1 MLLEKAIAGTY
12 VMTLELES
20 MFAKFL
26 DNKVPDN
33 WTSKAYPCLKPLGS
47 WMKDL
52 IARIAFLADW
62 LYKGPPSTY
71 WVSCFFFPQGFNTAT
86 MQSYARKNQVAI
98 DTLSFRTTVLQ
109 SFENEVKEAPEIGV
123 YIYGLFMQGARW
135 DMNKRVVDDSQIGV
149 PIVPFPVIWLEP
161 VLDEELKLDK
171 TFACPM
177 YKTSLRAGE
186 LSTTGHSTNFVMY
199 LNLSADR
206 DGDYW
211 VRRGTALLCMTD
223 D

>member
-52 IARIAFLADW
+52 IARIAFMSDW

-98 DTLSFRTTVLQ
+98 DTLSFKTTVL
-109 SFENEVKEAPEIGV
+109 
-123 YIYGLFMQGARW
+123 
-135 DMNKRVVDDSQIGV
+135 
-149 PIVPFPVIWLEP
+149 
-161 VLDEELKLDK
+161 
-171 TFACPM
+171 
-177 YKTSLRAGE
+177 
-186 LSTTGHSTNFVMY
+186 
-199 LNLSADR
+199 
-206 DGDYW
+206 
-211 VRRGTALLCMTD
+211 
-223 D
+223 